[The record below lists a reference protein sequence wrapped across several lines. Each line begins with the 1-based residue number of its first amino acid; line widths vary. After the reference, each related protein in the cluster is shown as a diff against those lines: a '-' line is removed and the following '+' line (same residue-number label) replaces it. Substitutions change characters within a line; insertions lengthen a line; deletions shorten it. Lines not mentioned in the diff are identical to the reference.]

1 MGGKDAGISMITVSK
16 QLIVSLMNYA
26 SQNSNIRYDNFVS
39 FLQGQQH
46 KSNPMLEKEKE
57 KHIKY
62 QSFLL
67 TTVIHTSTLKKKW
80 WLKELLNRLVAY
92 LSIGET
98 QRKGKV
104 NSTYTDYYEQSN
116 VTFSSY
122 IESYNIRS
130 IATINIE
137 LTQNHFRLPHF
148 YFILIIIRR
157 IFYEIVQYTIL
168 LQKTPY
174 LSFNIAK

>member
-1 MGGKDAGISMITVSK
+1 MSCISNERFGTSEGGSGWTWDKGGIGMGGKDAGISMITISK
-16 QLIVSLMNYA
+16 QLILSFVLEFK
-26 SQNSNIRYDNFVS
+26 IRYDNFVS
-39 FLQGQQH
+39 LLQGQQH
-46 KSNPMLEKEKE
+46 KSNPMLEKERY
-57 KHIKY
+57 IKY

-98 QRKGKV
+98 QRKEKV

-122 IESYNIRS
+122 IESYNIR
-130 IATINIE
+130 
-137 LTQNHFRLPHF
+137 
-148 YFILIIIRR
+148 
-157 IFYEIVQYTIL
+157 
-168 LQKTPY
+168 
-174 LSFNIAK
+174 